1 MTDYCGSVGTEW
13 VPDAFPIACKKHDAC
28 YENTMMQKHECDILF
43 VPDMY
48 KENPSLFFIVPIF
61 FLGVVAFGKKAWLRA
76 QKKSV
81 E

>member
-1 MTDYCGSVGTEW
+1 MTDYCGSTGTEW
-13 VPDAFPIACKKHDAC
+13 VPEVFPIACKKHDAC
-28 YENTMMQKHECDILF
+28 YANTMMQKHECDILF

-48 KENPSLFFIVPIF
+48 NENPSLFFIVPIF
-61 FLGVVAFGKKAWLRA
+61 FLGVVVFGKKAWLRA